1 MDKDICNASV
11 SCPYGFFFPEM
22 FTKQLSYS
30 HKFNKTTNSQ
40 WIKVMIVPDST
51 IINVYLSTFLASIPH

>member
-1 MDKDICNASV
+1 MH
-11 SCPYGFFFPEM
+11 PYPVHMGFFFPEM

-30 HKFNKTTNSQ
+30 HKFNKTTNNQ

-51 IINVYLSTFLASIPH
+51 IINVYLSTFLACIPH